1 MAKISLPDVAYLR
14 TAPALPSGEVY
25 RALGMSRGRA
35 YQLRTHNGFPLT
47 AGGVIDTA
55 CLAAWLAVRGC
66 RTVWI

>member
-1 MAKISLPDVAYLR
+1 MGKISLPDAVYVR

-35 YQLRTHNGFPLT
+35 YQLRTHNGFPPT
-47 AGGVIDTA
+47 VAGEIDTA